1 MDPAIR
7 ALAVL
12 GAVVVLYATEWLPL
26 WLSSLIGC
34 VLMVL
39 VGAAD
44 FNTVFRG
51 FSDPVVFLVGGMMV
65 VGEALFATGA
75 AQDLGQRLV
84 KLAGGRERP
93 LLVLAVLAAGGLSA
107 FLNNTGTTAVFIPI
121 IGGIAL
127 AAAGKIK
134 AKNILMFVAFAANT
148 GGMLTLVGSTPP
160 LLVQAAL
167 TNAGYRPF
175 GFFEFGLLGLPLL
188 GLFLLYAVLGA
199 YPLARRRFTTESLAF
214 ATPYTTQNQKAGR
227 TKKIISLLVL
237 LLCVGLFAREVIPL
251 ALTAVLGAVLVLLFR
266 CISARELLQRF
277 DWNTVLLL
285 GGALGIAGALD
296 KSGAGKLV
304 AEFGVKA
311 LGAGFTPWA
320 FLAVVTGVAIVLTQF
335 MSNTATV
342 AMLAPIA
349 LSMCRGLGISPHPVM
364 MALATAGAAAY
375 ATPVGTPPN
384 SLVLV
389 AGYRFR
395 DYVLLGGLFT
405 ILAYLVI
412 IFLTPVFWPF

>member
-1 MDPAIR
+1 MSPALL

-12 GAVVVLYATEWLPL
+12 GGVAILYATEWLPL
-26 WLSSLIGC
+26 WLSALIGC

-44 FNTVFRG
+44 FSTVFRG

-75 AQDLGQRLV
+75 AHAIGQRLV
-84 KLAGGRERP
+84 RLAKGKERA
-93 LLVLAVLAAGGLSA
+93 LAIISVLAASGLSA
-107 FLNNTGTTAVFIPI
+107 FLNNTGTTAIFIPI
-121 IGGIAL
+121 IGGIA
-127 AAAGKIK
+127 AASAGKIR
-134 AKNILMFVAFAANT
+134 AKNVLMFVAFAANT

-175 GFFEFGLLGLPLL
+175 GFFEFALLGLPMLGLLL
-188 GLFLLYAVLGA
+188 GYIVVFGYPVAQRRFA
-199 YPLARRRFTTESLAF
+199 AEPLAVSYSSAEASNPSFLKRIVSV
-214 ATPYTTQNQKAGR
+214 
-227 TKKIISLLVL
+227 LVL
-237 LLCVGLFAREVIPL
+237 LLCIGLFASEAIPL

-266 CISARELLQRF
+266 CVSPRELFQRF

-285 GGALGIAGALD
+285 GGALGIANALD

-304 AEFGVKA
+304 ADFGLKI
-311 LGAGFTPWA
+311 LGTTFTPWA

-342 AMLAPIA
+342 AMLAPIV
-349 LSMCRGLGISPHPVM
+349 LSMAQGFGISPHPFL

-395 DYVLLGGLFT
+395 DYVVLGGLFT
-405 ILAYLVI
+405 VLAYIVI
-412 IFLTPVFWPF
+412 VLLAPVFWPF

>member
-1 MDPAIR
+1 MSPAIL

-12 GAVVVLYATEWLPL
+12 GGVAVLYATEWLPL
-26 WLSSLIGC
+26 WLSALVGC
-34 VLMVL
+34 ALMVL

-44 FNTVFRG
+44 FATVFRG
-51 FSDPVVFLVGGMMV
+51 FSDPVVFLVAGMMV

-75 AQDLGQRLV
+75 AHDIGQRLV
-84 KLAGGRERP
+84 RLAKGRERA
-93 LLVLAVLAAGGLSA
+93 LVFLSVLAAAGLSA
-107 FLNNTGTTAVFIPI
+107 FLNNTGTTVLFIPV

-127 AAAGKIK
+127 ASAGKIR
-134 AKNILMFVAFAANT
+134 AKNVLMFVAFAANT

-167 TNAGYRPF
+167 THAGYRPF
-175 GFFEFGLLGLPLL
+175 GFFEFALLGLPLL
-188 GLFLLYAVLGA
+188 GLLLGYIAVFG
-199 YPLARRRFTTESLAF
+199 YPMAQRRFAAESLALSF
-214 ATPYTTQNQKAGR
+214 SPTNAASSSTF
-227 TKKIISLLVL
+227 KKLFSVLVL
-237 LLCVGLFAREVIPL
+237 LLCIGLFASEAIPL

-266 CISARELLQRF
+266 CVSPREILQRL

-285 GGALGIAGALD
+285 GGALGIANALD

-304 AEFGVKA
+304 AEFGLRI
-311 LGAGFTPWA
+311 LGTGFTPWA
-320 FLAVVTGVAIVLTQF
+320 FLAMVTGVAILLTQF

-342 AMLAPIA
+342 AMLSPIV
-349 LSMCRGLGISPHPVM
+349 LSMAQGFGISPHPLM

-405 ILAYLVI
+405 VLAYGVI
-412 IFLTPVFWPF
+412 VLLAPVFWPF